1 MVFRAKFTCKA
12 ERITSASARCFAH
25 PMVHAWIMQKRAFCG
40 TFVRNLIPYRVPF
53 KVLLK
58 SSRYVQDMPI
68 DYPSGKRNLIKSKL
82 FITRL

>member
-40 TFVRNLIPYRVPF
+40 TFVRNLRPYRVP
-53 KVLLK
+53 LRYCLK
-58 SSRYVQDMPI
+58 AVVMYKTCQ
-68 DYPSGKRNLIKSKL
+68 LIIL
-82 FITRL
+82 QGNVI

>member
-25 PMVHAWIMQKRAFCG
+25 PMVHAWIMQKRAFCE
-40 TFVRNLIPYRVPF
+40 TFVRNRTLYRLPF

-58 SSRYVQDMPI
+58 SSRCAQDMPI
-68 DYPSGKRNLIKSKL
+68 D
-82 FITRL
+82 

>member
-25 PMVHAWIMQKRAFCG
+25 PMVHAWIMQKRAFCE
-40 TFVRNLIPYRVPF
+40 TFVRNRTLYRLPF

-58 SSRYVQDMPI
+58 SIRCAQDMPI
-68 DYPSGKRNLIKSKL
+68 D
-82 FITRL
+82 

>member
-25 PMVHAWIMQKRAFCG
+25 PMVHAWK
-40 TFVRNLIPYRVPF
+40 

-68 DYPSGKRNLIKSKL
+68 DYPSGKCNLIKSKV

>member
-1 MVFRAKFTCKA
+1 MVFRAKFTSKA

-25 PMVHAWIMQKRAFCG
+25 PTVHAWIMQKCAFCE
-40 TFVRNLIPYRVPF
+40 TFVRNRTPYRVPF
-53 KVLLK
+53 KVLLE

-68 DYPSGKRNLIKSKL
+68 DYPSGKCNLIKSKV